1 MSQTFDGSSTQN
13 FVTVYYSNTVSA
25 GSEIKVADKDRN
37 VVLSYTAEKEFSFA
51 IISLDKLI
59 TGETYTVSAGDNSEE
74 INIAAGE
81 NTIGQS
87 AGGMGGFG
95 GNGGPGG
102 MGAPDGTGGNPPS
115 GQPPQ
120 KPTDANGNELEMPEP
135 PSSNSSQT
143 EKN

>member
-1 MSQTFDGSSTQN
+1 MSQTFDDNSTQN
-13 FVTVYYSNTVSA
+13 FVTVYYLNTVSA

-95 GNGGPGG
+95 GNGG
-102 MGAPDGTGGNPPS
+102 MGAPDGTGGKPPS

-120 KPTDANGNELEMPEP
+120 KPTDVNGNEIEMPQP
-135 PSSNSSQT
+135 PNGESNKS
-143 EKN
+143 EDN

>member
-13 FVTVYYSNTVSA
+13 FITVYYSNTISA
-25 GSEIKVADKDRN
+25 GSEIKVADKDGN
-37 VVLSYTAEKEFSFA
+37 VVLSYTAEKDFNFA
-51 IISLDKLI
+51 IISSDKLI

-74 INIAAGE
+74 ITIVAGE

-95 GNGGPGG
+95 GTGGPGG
-102 MGAPDGTGGNPPS
+102 MRAPDGTGGNPPS

-120 KPTDANGNELEMPEP
+120 KPTDANGNEIEMPQLPNGE
-135 PSSNSSQT
+135 SNKS
-143 EKN
+143 EDN

>member
-25 GSEIKVADKDRN
+25 GSEIKVADKDGN

-51 IISLDKLI
+51 IISSDKLI
-59 TGETYTVSAGDNSEE
+59 TGETYTVSAGDKSEE
-74 INIAAGE
+74 ITIVAGE

-87 AGGMGGFG
+87 A
-95 GNGGPGG
+95 GG

-120 KPTDANGNELEMPEP
+120 KPTDANGNEIEMPQP
-135 PSSNSSQT
+135 PNGESNKS
-143 EKN
+143 EDN

>member
-13 FVTVYYSNTVSA
+13 FVTVYYLNTVSA
-25 GSEIKVADKDRN
+25 GSEIKVADKDGN
-37 VVLSYTAEKEFSFA
+37 VVLSYTAEKDFNFA
-51 IISLDKLI
+51 IISSDKLI
-59 TGETYTVSAGDNSEE
+59 TGETYMVSAGDNSEE

-102 MGAPDGTGGNPPS
+102 MGAPDGTGGNLS
-115 GQPPQ
+115 SEQPPQ
-120 KPTDANGNELEMPEP
+120 KPTDVNGNEIEMPQP
-135 PSSNSSQT
+135 PNGESNKS
-143 EKN
+143 EDN